1 MVVVTFKSTNQ
12 RERILALLIERGP
25 QGVTNVEF
33 NRDVCFRY
41 GARIFELRRQG
52 YRIETVR
59 FGEGLFRF
67 VYRGKSFHSSCAGV
81 SSSTG
86 IPALPRGV
94 TKNAQIGLFAEA
106 T

>member
-1 MVVVTFKSTNQ
+1 MNTGPTTRAMNHQ
-12 RERILALLIERGP
+12 EQILALLIARGP

-41 GARIFELRRQG
+41 GARIYELRQQG
-52 YRIETVR
+52 YLIETVR

-67 VYRGKSFHSSCAGV
+67 VYRGK
-81 SSSTG
+81 
-86 IPALPRGV
+86 RGASESV
-94 TKNAQIGLFAEA
+94 QTGLFAEA

>member
-1 MVVVTFKSTNQ
+1 MTGPTTRAPYS
-12 RERILALLIERGP
+12 REQILALLIARGP

-41 GARIFELRRQG
+41 GARIYELRRQG
-52 YRIETVR
+52 HLIETVR

-67 VYRGKSFHSSCAGV
+67 VYRGK
-81 SSSTG
+81 
-86 IPALPRGV
+86 RGASESV
-94 TKNAQIGLFAEA
+94 QIGLFAEA

>member
-1 MVVVTFKSTNQ
+1 MTGPTTKAPNHQ
-12 RERILALLIERGP
+12 EQILALLIERGL

-41 GARIFELRRQG
+41 GARIYELRQQG
-52 YRIETVR
+52 HWIETVR

-67 VYRGKSFHSSCAGV
+67 VYRGKREASEGV
-81 SSSTG
+81 
-86 IPALPRGV
+86 
-94 TKNAQIGLFAEA
+94 QIGLFAEA